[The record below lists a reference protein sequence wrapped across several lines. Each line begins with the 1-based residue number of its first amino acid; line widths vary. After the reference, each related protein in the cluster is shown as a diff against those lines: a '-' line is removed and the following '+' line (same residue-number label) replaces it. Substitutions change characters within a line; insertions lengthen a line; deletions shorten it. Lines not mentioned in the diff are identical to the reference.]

1 MNSSIPKALE
11 TAKTA
16 LWLRATASFLIFTLL
31 WPSYAAAAST
41 LLQKP
46 PFTPIDPPANVM
58 LMLDDSNSMN
68 GHSLP
73 MPADVT
79 LATSTDPRLCNVAV
93 TGYTT
98 VESCGQVKLLTD
110 TSSRIWVQE
119 GNASPTPLLN
129 GGVHVTVSL
138 PGNWIARAAETV
150 NGQNRILWQNTNGTT
165 ANISDDF
172 LHFWNVTGT
181 WALSSTS
188 GNFAVNSAD
197 WKQQELDF
205 WYDHNVDSKFGD
217 SPVEWFDRVAISGY
231 GGNEAGDWA
240 ERSFAV
246 SRNDDWILRSPAL
259 NPLWYNPAVWY
270 KPWNNNNQTTD
281 AFPNANI
288 GGSVLTTRYGAVT
301 SRPDNTQL
309 TQRDMRRVPTGTDTY
324 TSVTTLAGTGAIG
337 TWNNYPDPSGA
348 ANGRT
353 VTGTLS
359 STAVR
364 YSYAGMPLE
373 HGATSISNSQT
384 TASDAA
390 PLDLFMRPVRTVTT
404 SGAAWQRRTSC
415 TDSTIQTYSENPGN
429 LNCFKQQDCA
439 GNWVYFASAPP
450 TLNCYTRRTSCTN
463 SANQTTD
470 TDPGTLSCF
479 QLTNCAGTSTTIS
492 ETSPSSLSCWSRRT
506 SCSNSTTMYGTLP
519 TDPNPGT
526 LSCAASRRTS
536 CTNSTLINTTETIY
550 CRQNCAGTAT
560 EEFTGDPGTLTCYR
574 RRTSCTNSAWTTPTT
589 TTQAPIYC
597 QQNCE
602 GTVTNEYTSDPGA
615 LTSCFQRRTSCT
627 NSTNAGYSS
636 DPGTIFCRNECDGT
650 TVQTTTNPGSLSC
663 WTRRTSCTNSA
674 VQSYASDPSAIYCR
688 SDCNGTVQQFTATQP
703 SLTCWSRRASCSD
716 SSTQFWTQSDSPG
729 SISCSVG
736 LELPVVYDPTGPTT
750 SSTTPYLSG
759 GSTNTVTS
767 HSSSPLTRSVTTHN
781 QSTVTRSVTTYA
793 PTDAATYD
801 VTTYS
806 RDPSSI
812 SYSVSST
819 PRTSSPET
827 FSVTTTTTT
836 GTTTTGPHVDR
847 LTPARYY
854 YWNGTTA
861 NGGKGNPANYVL
873 VQIDRTRPIIG
884 VDDLV
889 RYVIRDAAT
898 GVAVTDSLRNPGAAT
913 AQPGQ
918 CANGSW
924 CTWEEEAQNFAN
936 WYAYYR
942 NRMFSAI
949 AVMAE
954 AMSSMQEAKFQNLR
968 IGYGRINYFAG
979 ATNPWN
985 TVSTFTTIADID
997 GVANPGALI
1006 RGVRPFIVNS
1016 TARQQFFDWLFSL
1029 AWSGATPNREA
1040 VDSAGRYFTRTD
1052 NKGPWGETPGTESTL
1067 PHIPCRR
1074 NFTLLTTDGEWTNV
1088 SAGQPLIS
1096 PTGPLTGFGS
1106 PTASDS
1112 VDGPTMTSGI
1122 DNSVFTYKPAN
1133 FPQFTGG
1140 TSQDR
1145 TLTDA
1150 TVYYWNRDL
1159 RPDLAN
1165 VVKPVTGVGRTNEAF
1180 WQSMSTFIVGYG
1192 LFASMDT
1199 SVTRSAISA
1208 GTSVTWPSVDG
1219 VSTDTFNSANAANR
1233 VNDSFRAAVASRG
1246 QFYTAT
1252 TVQALSEAVRSTF
1265 DELAVETGS
1274 SGGVALP
1281 GASLTGDNLFYRPS
1295 YFLGKHTYGKLE
1307 AFKVSDMTTLAT
1319 NPEGVTPQWN
1329 ASLPAT
1335 RTILT
1340 SKDAVGSGQAFTAA
1354 NVTNLSTTQQ
1364 SQLGGGNASN
1374 AANVIKYLSGDTTLE
1389 LANGGTF
1396 RNRVSLLG
1404 TFVNSQPLYSKAPD
1418 FGYAGLDTIGASY
1431 KTFVNNNKASPGRT
1445 AAVYIGGNAGMFHA
1459 FKAADGVELFSY
1471 VPRGVYENLYALTTP
1486 GIDHRFYVD
1495 GPVVQGDAY
1504 LGSAWKNIIVGTTGA
1519 GGASIFAL
1527 DVTNPA
1533 SMDTTKVLFDV
1544 TKAESDYLGHVL
1556 GTGVIGRIK
1565 TGTDAYE
1572 WVYIVGNGVESIS
1585 NRAALLVISL
1595 EGSNKGVVR
1604 AIPVGPIWDN
1614 TDANRNG
1621 MGGIN
1626 VVYGPQR
1633 SIVAVYGGDKQGNL
1647 WRFNFADGKPDN
1659 ASGFGGSTDPLFT
1672 AKVGTTARPITTAPV
1687 LYPFSNDKLYIVFGT
1702 GKMYDSNDP
1711 TNADAQSLYGI
1722 LYDPGQTT
1730 KILSSELNTVSIV
1743 DDKFNATHDGKRG
1756 WVIELDS
1763 AERVIGNPTIA
1774 NSLIRISTFKPLA
1787 SSNVCLGGGSSR
1799 LFSINV
1805 INAQGVVQ
1813 SIAATSATPSPHF
1826 EPRQYGRTPTLTPT
1840 RAQIR
1845 ENLRGQSSVPLSQ
1858 CKVTTLSS
1866 DKSIG
1871 GAGQTACP
1879 QTPVLRVWRPL
1890 AR

>member
-11 TAKTA
+11 TARTA

-73 MPADVT
+73 MPSGIT
-79 LATSTDPRLCNVAV
+79 LSTSTDPRLCNVAV
-93 TGYTT
+93 PGYTT

-110 TSSRIWVQE
+110 TSSRIWVQQ
-119 GNASPTPLLN
+119 GNASPVPLLN

-150 NGQNRILWQNTNGTT
+150 NGQNRILWQNTNGTP

-181 WALSSTS
+181 WAWSSSS
-188 GNFAVNSAD
+188 GNFALNTAD

-217 SPVEWFDRVAISGY
+217 SPVEWFNRVAISGY
-231 GGNEAGDWA
+231 GGDEAGNWA
-240 ERSFAV
+240 VRSFAV

-270 KPWNNNNQTTD
+270 KPWNNNNQTGAA
-281 AFPNANI
+281 AFPNASI
-288 GGSVLTTRYGAVT
+288 GGTASGSVG
-301 SRPDNTQL
+301 SRPDNAQL
-309 TQRDMRRVPTGTDTY
+309 TQRDMRRVPTGATY
-324 TSVTTLAGTGAIG
+324 TSVTSLAGRGAIG
-337 TWNNYPDPSGA
+337 TWSNYPDPSGSA
-348 ANGRT
+348 SGRSVSGDLG
-353 VTGTLS
+353 VTP
-359 STAVR
+359 VKFN
-364 YSYAGMPLE
+364 YAGMPLE

-384 TASDAA
+384 TATDAA
-390 PLDLFMRPVRTVTT
+390 PLDLFMRPIRTVTT

-415 TDSTIQTYSENPGN
+415 TDATIQTYSENPGN
-429 LNCFKQQDCA
+429 LTCYKRQDCA
-439 GNWVYFASAPP
+439 GNWVYFASDPG
-450 TLNCYTRRTSCTN
+450 TLNCFTRRTSCTN
-463 SANQTTD
+463 PADQTTG
-470 TDPGTLSCF
+470 TNPGTLNCF
-479 QLTNCAGTSTTIS
+479 QRQNCAGTNIIH
-492 ETSPSSLSCWSRRT
+492 ETDPGSLSCWSRRANCAGGTLIGTLPGEPVPPPLSCPASRRT
-506 SCSNSTTMYGTLP
+506 SCSNSTP
-519 TDPNPGT
+519 
-526 LSCAASRRTS
+526 
-536 CTNSTLINTTETIY
+536 INTTDILY

-560 EEFTGDPGTLTCYR
+560 EQWINFNPGDLTCYR
-574 RRTSCTNSAWTTPTT
+574 RRTSCTNSDWTTPTIDPVP
-589 TTQAPIYC
+589 PIYC
-597 QQNCE
+597 RQNCE
-602 GTVTNEYTSDPGA
+602 GTVTNQYASDPGA

-627 NSTNAGYSS
+627 NPANAGYSTN
-636 DPGTIFCRNECDGT
+636 PGTIFCRNDCSGT
-650 TVQTTTNPGSLSC
+650 TVETTTNPGPLSC
-663 WTRRTSCTNSA
+663 WTRRISCTNPA
-674 VQSYASDPSAIYCR
+674 VQSYPSDPGAIYCR
-688 SDCNGTVQQFTATQP
+688 PDCNGTVQQFTATQP
-703 SLTCWSRRASCSD
+703 SLTCWSRRTSCTD
-716 SSTQFWTQSDSPG
+716 PTTQFWTQSNSPG
-729 SISCSVG
+729 SISCT
-736 LELPVVYDPTGPTT
+736 LPPEEFPVEFNPVGPTT

-767 HSSSPLTRSVTTHN
+767 YSSSPLTRNVDTYS
-781 QSTVTRSVTTYA
+781 QSTITRPVTTYA
-793 PTDAATYD
+793 PTAPATYD
-801 VTTYS
+801 VTLYS
-806 RDPSSI
+806 RNSSTI
-812 SYSVSST
+812 SYPVSST
-819 PRTSSPET
+819 PRTSSTET

-836 GTTTTGPHVDR
+836 GTTTTGPHVER

-873 VQIDRTRPIIG
+873 VQIDRTRPTTDTYPI
-884 VDDLV
+884 L
-889 RYVIRDAAT
+889 DAT
-898 GVAVTDSLRNPGAAT
+898 TGAAVSSPRCA
-913 AQPGQ
+913 AQT
-918 CANGSW
+918 S
-924 CTWEEEAQNFAN
+924 CTWQEEAQNFAN

-942 NRMFSAI
+942 NRMFSSI

-979 ATNPWN
+979 AANPWN
-985 TVSTFTTIADID
+985 TTSTFTTIDDID

-1096 PTGPLTGFGS
+1096 STGPLTGSGS

-1112 VDGPTMTSGI
+1112 VDGPEMTSGI
-1122 DNSVFTYKPAN
+1122 NNTTFTYKPAN

-1140 TSQDR
+1140 SSTQDR
-1145 TLTDA
+1145 TLTDT

-1199 SVTRSAISA
+1199 PAIRSAIVA
-1208 GTSVTWPSVDG
+1208 GSNVTWPDVDG
-1219 VSTDTFNSANAANR
+1219 VSNNTFNSPNAANR

-1252 TVQALSEAVRSTF
+1252 TVQALSDAVKSTF

-1281 GASLTGDNLFYRPS
+1281 GATLTGDNLFYRPS
-1295 YFLGKHTYGKLE
+1295 YFLGKDTYGKLE

-1374 AANVIKYLSGDTTLE
+1374 AANVVKYLSGDTSLE

-1418 FGYAGLDTIGASY
+1418 FGYAGLETIGASY
-1431 KTFVNNNKASPGRT
+1431 KTFVNNNKANPGRT

-1504 LGSAWKNIIVGTTGA
+1504 LGGAWKNIIVGTTGA

-1544 TKAESDYLGHVL
+1544 TKAESNYLGHVL

-1565 TGTDAYE
+1565 TGPLPTDPYE
-1572 WVYIVGNGVESIS
+1572 WVYIVGNGVESTS
-1585 NRAALLVISL
+1585 NQAALLVISL
-1595 EGSNKGVVR
+1595 EGTNKGVVQ

-1614 TDANRNG
+1614 TVANRNG

-1647 WRFNFADGKPDN
+1647 WRFNFADGKPAN

-1672 AKVGTTARPITTAPV
+1672 AKVGNTVQPVTTAPV
-1687 LYPFSNDKLYIVFGT
+1687 LYPYANDKLYIVFGT
-1702 GKMYDSNDP
+1702 GKIYDFNDP

-1730 KILSSELNTVSIV
+1730 QILSSELNTVSIV

-1756 WVIELDS
+1756 WVIQLDA

-1826 EPRQYGRTPTLTPT
+1826 EPREYGRTPTLTPT
-1840 RAQIR
+1840 RAQIQG
-1845 ENLRGQSSVPLSQ
+1845 NLRGQADPPLSK

>member
-79 LATSTDPRLCNVAV
+79 LTTSTDPRLCNVSV

-110 TSSRIWVQE
+110 SSSRIWIQE
-119 GNASPTPLLN
+119 GNANPTPLLN
-129 GGVHVTVSL
+129 GGVHVTVGL
-138 PGNWIARAAETV
+138 YGANWIARAAETV

-165 ANISDDF
+165 ANISDDV
-172 LHFWNVTGT
+172 LHFWNVTST
-181 WALSSTS
+181 WAWSSAS
-188 GNFAVNSAD
+188 GNFAVNTAD

-205 WYDHNVDSKFGD
+205 WYDHNNDAKFGD
-217 SPVEWFDRVAISGY
+217 SPVEWFNRVAISGY
-231 GGNEAGDWA
+231 GGDEAGNWA
-240 ERSFAV
+240 IRSFAV

-270 KPWNNNNQTTD
+270 KPWNNNNKTGTE

-288 GGSVLTTRYGAVT
+288 GGTANGLVS
-301 SRPDNTQL
+301 SRPTNTQL
-309 TQRDMRRVPTGTDTY
+309 TQRDMRHVPTGTDTY
-324 TSVTTLAGTGAIG
+324 TSVTTPVNLAGTGAIG
-337 TWNNYPDPSGA
+337 TWNNYPDPAGSAG
-348 ANGRT
+348 GRS

-359 STAVR
+359 GTPVR
-364 YSYAGMPLE
+364 FSYAGMPLE

-390 PLDLFMRPVRTVTT
+390 PLDLFMRPVRTVT
-404 SGAAWQRRTSC
+404 SGGTQWKRRASC
-415 TDSTIQTYSENPGN
+415 TDATIQTYSENPGN
-429 LNCFKQQDCA
+429 LDCFKRQDCA
-439 GNWVYFASAPP
+439 GNWDYFATNPS
-450 TLNCYTRRTSCTN
+450 TLTCYTRRTSCTN
-463 SANQTTD
+463 PADQTTD
-470 TDPGTLSCF
+470 TNPDTLNCFSRLNCDGTGPNITE
-479 QLTNCAGTSTTIS
+479 TNEG
-492 ETSPSSLSCWSRRT
+492 SLSCWSRRT
-506 SCSNSTTMYGTLP
+506 NCSGGITYGTLP
-519 TDPNPGT
+519 TNPNPGS
-526 LSCAASRRTS
+526 LSCPASRRTS
-536 CTNSTLINTTETIY
+536 CSNGTLINTTDTLY

-560 EEFTGDPGTLTCYR
+560 DQWVNTNPGDLTCYR
-574 RRTSCTNSAWTTPTT
+574 RRTSCSNSAWTTPTT
-589 TTQAPIYC
+589 TIQDPIYC
-597 QQNCE
+597 RQDCE
-602 GTVTNEYTSDPGA
+602 GTETQYTSNPGA

-636 DPGTIFCRNECDGT
+636 DPGNIFCRNECNGT
-650 TVQTTTNPGSLSC
+650 TVQTTTNPGPLGC
-663 WTRRTSCTNSA
+663 WTRRTSCSVPTVA
-674 VQSYASDPSAIYCR
+674 TYASDPGAIYCR
-688 SDCNGTVQQFTATQP
+688 SDCNETVQQFDTTQP
-703 SLTCWSRRASCSD
+703 SLTCWSRRASCAD
-716 SSTQFWTQSDSPG
+716 SSTQFWTQITSPG
-729 SISCSVG
+729 SISCPTG
-736 LELPVVYDPTGPTT
+736 NELPIVYDPTGPTT

-759 GSTNTVTS
+759 GSTNNVTS
-767 HSSSPLTRSVTTHN
+767 HSSSPLTRNVTTYS
-781 QSTVTRSVTTYA
+781 QDTVTRSVTTYA
-793 PTDAATYD
+793 PTSATTYD
-801 VTTYS
+801 VTLYN

-812 SYSVSST
+812 SYSATNT
-819 PRTSSPET
+819 PRPSSPET
-827 FSVTTTTTT
+827 FSVTTETTV
-836 GTTTTGPHVDR
+836 GSTTTGPHVGR

-854 YWNGTTA
+854 YWDGTTA

-873 VQIDRTRPIIG
+873 VQIDRTRPNTG

-898 GVAVTDSLRNPGAAT
+898 GVAVTNSLRNPGAAT

-985 TVSTFTTIADID
+985 TTSTFTTIADID
-997 GVANPGALI
+997 GVTNPGALI

-1040 VDSAGRYFTRTD
+1040 VDAAGRYFTRTD

-1096 PTGPLTGFGS
+1096 STGPLTGSGS

-1112 VDGPTMTSGI
+1112 VDGDTMTSGI

-1281 GASLTGDNLFYRPS
+1281 GASPKGDNLFYRPS
-1295 YFLGKHTYGKLE
+1295 YFLGKQTYGKLE
-1307 AFKVSDMTTLAT
+1307 AFKVSAMATLGGPSES
-1319 NPEGVTPQWN
+1319 PEWN
-1329 ASLPAT
+1329 ATVPAT
-1335 RTILT
+1335 RTVLT
-1340 SKDAVGSGQAFTAA
+1340 SKGAVGSGQAFTAA

-1364 SQLGGGNASN
+1364 SQLGGGDSTR
-1374 AANVIKYLSGDTTLE
+1374 AANVIKYLSGDTSLE

-1396 RNRVSLLG
+1396 RNRASLLG

-1418 FGYAGLDTIGASY
+1418 FGYAGLETIGASY
-1431 KTFVNNNKASPGRT
+1431 KTFVNNNQASRT

-1459 FKAADGVELFSY
+1459 FKADDGVELFSY

-1495 GPVVQGDAY
+1495 GPVIQGDAY
-1504 LGSAWKNIIVGTTGA
+1504 LGSAWKNIMVGTTGA

-1527 DVTNPA
+1527 DVTDPTNMSA
-1533 SMDTTKVLFDV
+1533 TNVLFDV

-1565 TGTDAYE
+1565 TGADSYE
-1572 WVYIVGNGVESIS
+1572 WVYIVGNGVESVS

-1595 EGSNKGVVR
+1595 EGSNKGLVR
-1604 AIPVGPIWDN
+1604 AIPVGPIWDK

-1647 WRFNFADGKPDN
+1647 WRFNFADGMPDN

-1672 AKVGTTARPITTAPV
+1672 AKVGTTVQPITTAPV
-1687 LYPFSNDKLYIVFGT
+1687 LYRFSNDKLYIVFGT
-1702 GKMYDSNDP
+1702 GKIYDFNDP

-1722 LYDPGQTT
+1722 LYDPGQTN

-1743 DDKFNATHDGKRG
+1743 DNQFNATHDGQRG

>member
-1 MNSSIPKALE
+1 
-11 TAKTA
+11 
-16 LWLRATASFLIFTLL
+16 
-31 WPSYAAAAST
+31 
-41 LLQKP
+41 
-46 PFTPIDPPANVM
+46 
-58 LMLDDSNSMN
+58 
-68 GHSLP
+68 
-73 MPADVT
+73 
-79 LATSTDPRLCNVAV
+79 
-93 TGYTT
+93 
-98 VESCGQVKLLTD
+98 LT
-110 TSSRIWVQE
+110 R
-119 GNASPTPLLN
+119 NA
-129 GGVHVTVSL
+129 
-138 PGNWIARAAETV
+138 
-150 NGQNRILWQNTNGTT
+150 
-165 ANISDDF
+165 
-172 LHFWNVTGT
+172 
-181 WALSSTS
+181 
-188 GNFAVNSAD
+188 
-197 WKQQELDF
+197 
-205 WYDHNVDSKFGD
+205 
-217 SPVEWFDRVAISGY
+217 
-231 GGNEAGDWA
+231 
-240 ERSFAV
+240 
-246 SRNDDWILRSPAL
+246 
-259 NPLWYNPAVWY
+259 
-270 KPWNNNNQTTD
+270 
-281 AFPNANI
+281 
-288 GGSVLTTRYGAVT
+288 
-301 SRPDNTQL
+301 
-309 TQRDMRRVPTGTDTY
+309 DTY
-324 TSVTTLAGTGAIG
+324 T
-337 TWNNYPDPSGA
+337 
-348 ANGRT
+348 
-353 VTGTLS
+353 
-359 STAVR
+359 
-364 YSYAGMPLE
+364 
-373 HGATSISNSQT
+373 
-384 TASDAA
+384 
-390 PLDLFMRPVRTVTT
+390 
-404 SGAAWQRRTSC
+404 
-415 TDSTIQTYSENPGN
+415 
-429 LNCFKQQDCA
+429 QQ
-439 GNWVYFASAPP
+439 
-450 TLNCYTRRTSCTN
+450 
-463 SANQTTD
+463 
-470 TDPGTLSCF
+470 
-479 QLTNCAGTSTTIS
+479 
-492 ETSPSSLSCWSRRT
+492 
-506 SCSNSTTMYGTLP
+506 
-519 TDPNPGT
+519 
-526 LSCAASRRTS
+526 
-536 CTNSTLINTTETIY
+536 
-550 CRQNCAGTAT
+550 
-560 EEFTGDPGTLTCYR
+560 
-574 RRTSCTNSAWTTPTT
+574 
-589 TTQAPIYC
+589 
-597 QQNCE
+597 
-602 GTVTNEYTSDPGA
+602 
-615 LTSCFQRRTSCT
+615 
-627 NSTNAGYSS
+627 
-636 DPGTIFCRNECDGT
+636 
-650 TVQTTTNPGSLSC
+650 
-663 WTRRTSCTNSA
+663 
-674 VQSYASDPSAIYCR
+674 
-688 SDCNGTVQQFTATQP
+688 
-703 SLTCWSRRASCSD
+703 
-716 SSTQFWTQSDSPG
+716 
-729 SISCSVG
+729 
-736 LELPVVYDPTGPTT
+736 
-750 SSTTPYLSG
+750 
-759 GSTNTVTS
+759 
-767 HSSSPLTRSVTTHN
+767 
-781 QSTVTRSVTTYA
+781 TVTRFVTTYA
-793 PTDAATYD
+793 PTAAASYE
-801 VTTYS
+801 VTLYS
-806 RDPSSI
+806 RD
-812 SYSVSST
+812 
-819 PRTSSPET
+819 TSSVDYTVSNTLRTVSTET
-827 FSVTTTTTT
+827 FSVTTETTV
-836 GTTTTGPHVDR
+836 GSTTTGPHVGR

-873 VQIDRTRPIIG
+873 VQIDRTRPNTG

-898 GVAVTDSLRNPGAAT
+898 GVAVTNSLRNPGAAT

-985 TVSTFTTIADID
+985 TTSTFTTIADID

-1040 VDSAGRYFTRTD
+1040 VDAAGRYFTRTD
-1052 NKGPWGETPGTESTL
+1052 NKGPWGETPGTDSTQ

-1096 PTGPLTGFGS
+1096 STGPLTGSGS

-1295 YFLGKHTYGKLE
+1295 YFLGKDTYGKLE

-1374 AANVIKYLSGDTTLE
+1374 AANVIKYLSGDTSLE

-1418 FGYAGLDTIGASY
+1418 FGYAGLETIGASY
-1431 KTFVNNNKASPGRT
+1431 KTFVNNNKANPGRT

-1527 DVTNPA
+1527 DVTNPS

-1702 GKMYDSNDP
+1702 GKIYDFNDP

-1756 WVIELDS
+1756 WVIELDA

-1826 EPRQYGRTPTLTPT
+1826 EPREYGRTPTLTPT

-1845 ENLRGQSSVPLSQ
+1845 ENLRGQAGVPLSQ

>member
-1 MNSSIPKALE
+1 M
-11 TAKTA
+11 
-16 LWLRATASFLIFTLL
+16 
-31 WPSYAAAAST
+31 
-41 LLQKP
+41 
-46 PFTPIDPPANVM
+46 
-58 LMLDDSNSMN
+58 
-68 GHSLP
+68 
-73 MPADVT
+73 
-79 LATSTDPRLCNVAV
+79 
-93 TGYTT
+93 
-98 VESCGQVKLLTD
+98 
-110 TSSRIWVQE
+110 
-119 GNASPTPLLN
+119 
-129 GGVHVTVSL
+129 
-138 PGNWIARAAETV
+138 
-150 NGQNRILWQNTNGTT
+150 
-165 ANISDDF
+165 
-172 LHFWNVTGT
+172 
-181 WALSSTS
+181 
-188 GNFAVNSAD
+188 
-197 WKQQELDF
+197 
-205 WYDHNVDSKFGD
+205 
-217 SPVEWFDRVAISGY
+217 
-231 GGNEAGDWA
+231 
-240 ERSFAV
+240 
-246 SRNDDWILRSPAL
+246 
-259 NPLWYNPAVWY
+259 
-270 KPWNNNNQTTD
+270 
-281 AFPNANI
+281 
-288 GGSVLTTRYGAVT
+288 
-301 SRPDNTQL
+301 
-309 TQRDMRRVPTGTDTY
+309 
-324 TSVTTLAGTGAIG
+324 
-337 TWNNYPDPSGA
+337 
-348 ANGRT
+348 
-353 VTGTLS
+353 
-359 STAVR
+359 
-364 YSYAGMPLE
+364 
-373 HGATSISNSQT
+373 
-384 TASDAA
+384 
-390 PLDLFMRPVRTVTT
+390 
-404 SGAAWQRRTSC
+404 
-415 TDSTIQTYSENPGN
+415 
-429 LNCFKQQDCA
+429 
-439 GNWVYFASAPP
+439 
-450 TLNCYTRRTSCTN
+450 
-463 SANQTTD
+463 
-470 TDPGTLSCF
+470 
-479 QLTNCAGTSTTIS
+479 
-492 ETSPSSLSCWSRRT
+492 
-506 SCSNSTTMYGTLP
+506 
-519 TDPNPGT
+519 
-526 LSCAASRRTS
+526 
-536 CTNSTLINTTETIY
+536 
-550 CRQNCAGTAT
+550 
-560 EEFTGDPGTLTCYR
+560 
-574 RRTSCTNSAWTTPTT
+574 
-589 TTQAPIYC
+589 
-597 QQNCE
+597 
-602 GTVTNEYTSDPGA
+602 
-615 LTSCFQRRTSCT
+615 
-627 NSTNAGYSS
+627 
-636 DPGTIFCRNECDGT
+636 
-650 TVQTTTNPGSLSC
+650 
-663 WTRRTSCTNSA
+663 
-674 VQSYASDPSAIYCR
+674 
-688 SDCNGTVQQFTATQP
+688 
-703 SLTCWSRRASCSD
+703 TCWSRRASCSD

-898 GVAVTDSLRNPGAAT
+898 GVAVTNSLRNPGLAT

-1040 VDSAGRYFTRTD
+1040 VDAAGRYFTRTD
-1052 NKGPWGETPGTESTL
+1052 NKGPWGETPGTDSTQ
-1067 PHIPCRR
+1067 PHNPCRR

-1295 YFLGKHTYGKLE
+1295 YFLGKQTYGKLE

>member
-1 MNSSIPKALE
+1 MNSLSHKALDA
-11 TAKTA
+11 AKTA
-16 LWLRATASFLIFTLL
+16 LWLRATASLLVMTLL

-73 MPADVT
+73 MPSGIT
-79 LATSTDPRLCNVAV
+79 LSTSTDPRLCNVSV

-98 VESCGQVKLLTD
+98 VESCGQTKLLKD
-110 TSSRIWVQE
+110 SSNRYWVQE
-119 GNASPTPLLN
+119 GNATPVALLRE
-129 GGVHVTVSL
+129 GVHVFEGIY
-138 PGNWIARAAETV
+138 PGWQTLAAETV
-150 NGQNRILWQNTNGTT
+150 AGQNRILWKHSS
-165 ANISDDF
+165 NI
-172 LHFWNVTGT
+172 LHYWNVTST
-181 WALSSTS
+181 WTWSSSS
-188 GNFAVNSAD
+188 GDFAVNTAD

-205 WYDHNVDSKFGD
+205 WYDDNNDAKFGD
-217 SPVEWFDRVAISGY
+217 SPVEWFNRVAISGY
-231 GGNEAGDWA
+231 GGDEAGNWA
-240 ERSFAV
+240 VHSFAV

-270 KPWNNNNQTTD
+270 KPWNNNNKTD
-281 AFPNANI
+281 TEAFPNANI
-288 GGSVLTTRYGAVT
+288 GGTANGSVS
-301 SRPDNTQL
+301 SRPTNTQL

-324 TSVTTLAGTGAIG
+324 TSVTTLAGTGAVG
-337 TWNNYPDPSGA
+337 TWNNYPDPAGSAG
-348 ANGRT
+348 GRI
-353 VTGTLS
+353 VTGTLGG
-359 STAVR
+359 TPVR
-364 YSYAGMPLE
+364 FSYAGMPLE
-373 HGATSISNSQT
+373 HGASHISNSQT
-384 TASDAA
+384 TASDAE
-390 PLDLFMRPVRTVTT
+390 PLDLFMRPVRTVT
-404 SGAAWQRRTSC
+404 SGGTQWKRRASC
-415 TDSTIQTYSENPGN
+415 TDATIQTYSENPGN
-429 LNCFKQQDCA
+429 LNCFKRQDCA
-439 GNWVYFASAPP
+439 GNWVYFATDPG
-450 TLNCYTRRTSCTN
+450 TLTCYTRRTSCTN
-463 SANQTTD
+463 SADQTTS
-470 TDPGTLSCF
+470 TNPGTLNCF
-479 QLTNCAGTSTTIS
+479 QRLNCAGTSTTIFD
-492 ETSPSSLSCWSRRT
+492 TDPGSLSCWSRRT

-526 LSCAASRRTS
+526 LNCPASRVTS
-536 CTNSTLINTTETIY
+536 CSNSTLINTTDTLY

-560 EEFTGDPGTLTCYR
+560 DQWVNTNPGDLTCYR
-574 RRTSCTNSAWTTPTT
+574 RRTSCSNSAWTTPTET
-589 TTQAPIYC
+589 TLSPLYC
-597 QQNCE
+597 RLNCDGSLYE
-602 GTVTNEYTSDPGA
+602 TRANTDS
-615 LTSCFQRRTSCT
+615 LSCFQRRTSCT
-627 NSTNAGYSS
+627 NSTTAGYAT
-636 DPGTIFCRNECDGT
+636 DPGTIFCRNECNGT
-650 TVQTTTNPGSLSC
+650 TVQTTTNPGPLGC
-663 WTRRTSCTNSA
+663 WTRRTSCSVSTVA
-674 VQSYASDPSAIYCR
+674 TYASDPGAIYCR
-688 SDCNGTVQQFTATQP
+688 SDCNGTVQQFTTTQA
-703 SLTCWSRRASCSD
+703 SLTCWSRRASCTD
-716 SSTQFWTQSDSPG
+716 SSTQFWTQITSPG
-729 SISCSVG
+729 SISCPTG
-736 LELPVVYDPTGPTT
+736 NELPIVYDPTGPTT

-759 GSTNTVTS
+759 GSTNNVTS
-767 HSSSPLTRSVTTHN
+767 HSSSTLTRNADTYT
-781 QSTVTRSVTTYA
+781 QQTVTRNVTTYA
-793 PTDAATYD
+793 PTTATNYT
-801 VTTYS
+801 VTEYP
-806 RDPSSI
+806 RDTSSI
-812 SYSVSST
+812 SYSETNT
-819 PRTSSPET
+819 PRPSSPET
-827 FSVTTTTTT
+827 FSVTTETTE
-836 GTTTTGPHVDR
+836 GSTTTGPHVGR

-873 VQIDRTRPIIG
+873 VQIDRTRPSTG

-898 GVAVTDSLRNPGAAT
+898 GVAVTNSLRNPGVAT

-985 TVSTFTTIADID
+985 TTSTFTTIADID

-1088 SAGQPLIS
+1088 SAGQPIIS
-1096 PTGPLTGFGS
+1096 STGPLTGSGS

-1112 VDGPTMTSGI
+1112 VNGPTMTSGI
-1122 DNSVFTYKPAN
+1122 DSTTFTYVPAN
-1133 FPQFTGG
+1133 YPQFTGG

-1159 RPDLAN
+1159 RPDLDN
-1165 VVKPVTGVGRTNEAF
+1165 VVKPVTAEGRTNEAF
-1180 WQSMSTFIVGYG
+1180 WQSMSTYIVGYG

-1199 SVTRSAISA
+1199 AETRAAIAA
-1208 GTSVTWPSVDG
+1208 GTSVTWPTVEG
-1219 VSTDTFNSANAANR
+1219 VGTDTYNSANAANR

-1252 TVQALSEAVRSTF
+1252 TVQALSDAVRSTF
-1265 DELAVETGS
+1265 DELAVETGA

-1281 GASLTGDNLFYRPS
+1281 GAVLQDNDLFFRPS
-1295 YFLGKHTYGKLE
+1295 YFLGKNTYGKFE
-1307 AFKVSDMTTLAT
+1307 AFKVSDMSTLAT
-1319 NPEGVTPQWN
+1319 NPDGVSPQWT
-1329 ASLPAT
+1329 ASLPVT
-1335 RTILT
+1335 RNVLT
-1340 SKDAVGSGQAFTAA
+1340 SKDAIASGQAFSAS

-1364 SQLGGGNASN
+1364 TQLGGGDSSK

-1389 LANGGTF
+1389 IANGGAF
-1396 RNRVSLLG
+1396 RNRVSPFG
-1404 TFVNSQPLYSKAPD
+1404 TFVNSKPLYSKAPD
-1418 FGYAGLDTIGASY
+1418 FSYSGLESIGPAY
-1431 KTFVNNNKASPGRT
+1431 KTFVDNNKTNRT

-1486 GIDHRFYVD
+1486 GMDHRYYVD
-1495 GPVVQGDAY
+1495 GPVIQGDAY
-1504 LGSAWKNIIVGTTGA
+1504 LGSAWKNIMVGTTGA

-1527 DVTNPA
+1527 DVTDPTNM
-1533 SMDTTKVLFDV
+1533 SSTNVLFDV

-1556 GTGVIGRIK
+1556 GNGVIGRIK
-1565 TGTDAYE
+1565 TGEDTYE
-1572 WVYIVGNGVESIS
+1572 WVYMVGNGVESIS

-1604 AIPVGPIWDN
+1604 TIPVGPIWDS
-1614 TDANRNG
+1614 TEAGRNG

-1633 SIVAVYGGDKQGNL
+1633 SIVAVYAGDKLGNL
-1647 WRFNFADGKPDN
+1647 WRFNFADGMPSN
-1659 ASGFGGSTDPLFT
+1659 ASGFGGSTDSLFT
-1672 AKVGTTARPITTAPV
+1672 AKDSDNNVQPITTAPV

-1702 GKMYDSNDP
+1702 GKLYDFDDP
-1711 TNADAQSLYGI
+1711 TNNDAQSLYGI
-1722 LYDPGQTT
+1722 LYDPGETS
-1730 KILSSELNTVSIV
+1730 KILSSELNQVSIV
-1743 DDKFNATHDGKRG
+1743 DDKFNATHDGQRG
-1756 WVIELDS
+1756 WVIELQD
-1763 AERVIGNPTIA
+1763 AERVIGNPTIG
-1774 NSLIRISTFKPLA
+1774 NSLIRISTYAPLA
-1787 SSNVCLGGGSSR
+1787 SSNVCLGGGTSR
-1799 LFSINV
+1799 LFTINV
-1805 INAQGVVQ
+1805 LSGKGVVQ
-1813 SIAATSATPSPHF
+1813 SIVATSATPSPHF
-1826 EPRQYGRTPTLTPT
+1826 RPREYERAPSLNPT

-1845 ENLRGQSSVPLSQ
+1845 DSLKGKATAPASQ
-1858 CKVTTLSS
+1858 CGTSILGVDKKV
-1866 DKSIG
+1866 D
-1871 GAGQTACP
+1871 GAAQTTACP
-1879 QTPVLRVWRPL
+1879 NVPVLRVWRPL
-1890 AR
+1890 SR